1 MARETA
7 VERWTV
13 GELHAA
19 VSGGRF
25 WQEMRELRD
34 RARWTYLVVEGRS
47 LVDVAPDADG
57 LRESWL
63 AVTELGVTIL
73 HAQDAE
79 DAERWLAKVAERRGA
94 RRAELPPEPVRPRAP
109 SRIEQAAGI
118 VSLIREAAR
127 RAT

>member
-13 GELHAA
+13 AELQAA
-19 VSGGRF
+19 VGGGRF

-34 RARWTYLVVEGRS
+34 RARWTYLVVEGGS
-47 LVDVAPDADG
+47 LVDAAPDADA

-73 HAQDAE
+73 HAQDAD
-79 DAERWLAKVAERRGA
+79 DAERWLATLAGRRGA
-94 RRAELPPEPVRPRAP
+94 RRAELPREAVRPRP
-109 SRIEQAAGI
+109 PTRLEQAAAI
-118 VSLIREAAR
+118 VSLIRETAR